1 MQKHNTSKMLGNP
14 VACDDSN
21 PEFLLSF
28 AACLDRTMIDLPKVL
43 TYKQTSHALVT
54 TLKATSYLLP
64 ELLNE

>member
-14 VACDDSN
+14 VACNDSN

-43 TYKQTSHALVT
+43 TYKTNIARTRNYTKSYVLFTTRVT
-54 TLKATSYLLP
+54 
-64 ELLNE
+64 